1 MSGTSDRAK
10 RYCDRANECIQTMAN
25 SQTPGTG
32 AIHLQ
37 IAEHYLLLATSEK
50 KKASNRASTP
60 MEAVVTDTRDA

>member
-1 MSGTSDRAK
+1 MSGSSDRAK
-10 RYCDRANECIQTMAN
+10 RYCDRANECIQIMAD

-50 KKASNRASTP
+50 KKASSRASSP
-60 MEAVVTDTRDA
+60 AEAVVIDTLDA